1 MPKQRIRFI
10 SYTSITMYSKE
21 QTLYQENE
29 QLHKLVHRQGQVIA
43 EKTREINALQITIE
57 CLKEELQEER
67 NIRNVLYQ
75 PKEED
80 GKTKRK
86 GHGHD

>member
-1 MPKQRIRFI
+1 
-10 SYTSITMYSKE
+10 MYSKE

-43 EKTREINALQITIE
+43 EKTREINALEITIQ

-67 NIRNVLYQ
+67 NIRKVLYQ
-75 PKEED
+75 PKED
-80 GKTKRK
+80 GKERRNWVSSKTGR
-86 GHGHD
+86 GLN

>member
-1 MPKQRIRFI
+1 
-10 SYTSITMYSKE
+10 MYSKE
-21 QTLYQENE
+21 QSLYQENE

-43 EKTREINALQITIE
+43 EKTREINSLEITIE

-86 GHGHD
+86 GSCHW